1 MFIAMNRFQV
11 IKGEEARFEDVW
23 LSRET
28 HLERVPGF
36 IEFHLLRG
44 PAAEDHTLYSSH
56 TVWADRDTFTA
67 WTNSEAFRAAHG
79 GTGQHKPLYLG
90 HPVFEGFEVLQTV
103 RRGNPAADTGS
114 VRRPDALLSG

>member
-1 MFIAMNRFQV
+1 MFIAMNRFKV
-11 IKGEEARFEDVW
+11 IKGEEGRFEDVW

-28 HLERVPGF
+28 HLDRVPGF

-44 PAAEDHTLYSSH
+44 PAEEDHTLYSSH

-90 HPVFEGFEVLQTV
+90 HPVFEGFDVLQTV
-103 RRGNPAADTGS
+103 KRGSVAADA
-114 VRRPDALLSG
+114 VVARRPDALLSG

>member
-1 MFIAMNRFQV
+1 MFIAMNRFKV
-11 IKGEEARFEDVW
+11 IKGEEHRFEDVW

-28 HLERVPGF
+28 HLDRVPGF

-56 TVWADRDTFTA
+56 TVWADRNTFTD

-90 HPVFEGFEVLQTV
+90 HPVFEGFDVLQTV
-103 RRGNPAADTGS
+103 KRSSATADAAS
-114 VRRPDALLSG
+114 ARRPDALLSG

>member
-11 IKGEEARFEDVW
+11 IKGEEGRFEDVW

-44 PAAEDHTLYSSH
+44 PAAQDHTLYSSH

-90 HPVFEGFEVLQTV
+90 HPVFEGFDVLQTV
-103 RRGNPAADTGS
+103 KRGSPAAEAGS
-114 VRRPDALLSG
+114 ARRPDALLSG